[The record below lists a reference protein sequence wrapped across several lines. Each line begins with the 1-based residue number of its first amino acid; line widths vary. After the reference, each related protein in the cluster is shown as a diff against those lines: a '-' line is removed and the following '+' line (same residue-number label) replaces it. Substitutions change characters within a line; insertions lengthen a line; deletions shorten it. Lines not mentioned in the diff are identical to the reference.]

1 MQEAY
6 PVSQMEGNVPVVR
19 ESDTASGPSAICGA
33 LNGTHHPG
41 CGGKVVSRTN
51 GILSSLDN
59 LVALKE
65 PRERYLDELQPIT
78 VQEVTDQG
86 NNQEALPSDLGK
98 GSSVL
103 IPHTANSYLLL
114 LETSLEQLTDSMTSG

>member
-1 MQEAY
+1 M
-6 PVSQMEGNVPVVR
+6 
-19 ESDTASGPSAICGA
+19 
-33 LNGTHHPG
+33 
-41 CGGKVVSRTN
+41 VSRTN
-51 GILSSLDN
+51 GILSSLEN
-59 LVALKE
+59 LAAPE
-65 PRERYLDELQPIT
+65 EQRDRYLDELEPIT

-114 LETSLEQLTDSMTSG
+114 LETSLE